1 MPIRLR
7 LTLWYT
13 GVLAVLLV
21 IISVGVYTPV
31 RVLLY
36 QQLDSRLTQAA
47 DTVLPLVHSQ
57 PVELM
62 QRNGRQVISFPTLDA
77 FRSSEIYVQ
86 LISNSGELIGASPNI
101 FDANFDSYLDPE
113 AFRYELSLSHEQQS
127 DYFSDYSHSNTPPL
141 RVLTRPIYSKREP
154 GGLLGF
160 VQVGVSRENVE
171 VALGILSSTLLVSSV
186 VGLMLS
192 FFVGALIARRA
203 LKPVEEITRTAMA
216 IYRADNLDQRV
227 AVPKTNDEIAQLSRA
242 FNEMLDRLKRLFDA
256 QQRLVADVSHEMRT
270 PLTVIR
276 GNVDLL
282 RAMGCADQESLD
294 ALTRESERMTRL
306 VSDLL
311 LLSQA
316 DAGELPMR
324 FTKVNVSQLAH
335 EVGRIV
341 QVLANGRISV
351 VVKAEDDLVMDA
363 DPDRLKQV
371 LINLVDNAI
380 KHTPDGGEVRIEC
393 VSYYNGFIRL
403 SVSDTGV
410 GIPEKDLPHIFE
422 RFYRVDKS
430 RSRAYGGAGLGL
442 SIVYTIVQA
451 HHGRIVV
458 NSKEGVGT
466 TFDIY
471 IPATQ
476 SQAGVAGGVPSR
488 NGALGR
494 F

>member
-13 GVLAVLLV
+13 GVLAAILIAIGL
-21 IISVGVYTPV
+21 GVYAPA
-31 RVLLY
+31 RVLLF
-36 QQLDSRLTQAA
+36 QQLDSRLVQAA
-47 DTVLPLVHSQ
+47 DTVLPLLFTQ
-57 PVELM
+57 PAELV
-62 QRNGRQVISFPTLDA
+62 QRNGRQIIRFPTLDA

-86 LISNSGELIGASPNI
+86 FISTDGQLIGASPNI
-101 FDANFDSYLDPE
+101 FEANFDSLLDPE
-113 AFRYELSLSHEQQS
+113 AFRYELSLSNEQRA
-127 DYFSDYSHSNTPPL
+127 DHFSNYSHPDTPPL
-141 RVLTRPIYSKREP
+141 RVLTRPLYSRREP
-154 GGLLGF
+154 ETLIGF
-160 VQVGVSRENVE
+160 LQVGISRENVE
-171 VALGILSSTLLVSSV
+171 VALRILSTTLLVSGV
-186 VGLMLS
+186 VGLLLS

-203 LKPVEEITRTAMA
+203 LKPVDQITRTAMA
-216 IYRADNLDQRV
+216 IYRAENLDQRV
-227 AVPKTNDEIAQLSRA
+227 SVPRTNDEIAQLSRA
-242 FNEMLDRLKRLFDA
+242 FNEMLDRLKQLFDA

-335 EVGRIV
+335 EVGRMA
-341 QVLANGRISV
+341 QVIANGRVSII
-351 VVKAEDDLVMDA
+351 VKAEDDLVIEA

-371 LINLVDNAI
+371 LINLTDNAI

-393 VSYYNGFIRL
+393 VAFYNGFVRL

-410 GIPEKDLPHIFE
+410 GIPERDLPHIFE

-430 RSRAYGGAGLGL
+430 RSRSYGGAGLGL
-442 SIVYTIVQA
+442 SIAYTIVQA

-471 IPATQ
+471 IPDHQ
-476 SQAGVAGGVPSR
+476 PSPSSGSLSR
-488 NGALGR
+488 NGSALR
-494 F
+494 R